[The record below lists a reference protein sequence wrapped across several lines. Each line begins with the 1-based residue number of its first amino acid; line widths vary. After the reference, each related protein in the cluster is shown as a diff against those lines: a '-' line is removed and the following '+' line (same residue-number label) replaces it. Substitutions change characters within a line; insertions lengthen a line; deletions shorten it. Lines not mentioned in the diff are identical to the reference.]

1 MTFYHQPKTHWQS
14 ERLQTVQMDRI
25 SGLVSEK
32 ATPAQIGLL
41 LHNLTSF
48 YFLKSEFLVVIIIMV
63 KADPNFNAG
72 TV

>member
-48 YFLKSEFLVVIIIMV
+48 YFLKSEIETQASQLRCLMAVMFL
-63 KADPNFNAG
+63 
-72 TV
+72 